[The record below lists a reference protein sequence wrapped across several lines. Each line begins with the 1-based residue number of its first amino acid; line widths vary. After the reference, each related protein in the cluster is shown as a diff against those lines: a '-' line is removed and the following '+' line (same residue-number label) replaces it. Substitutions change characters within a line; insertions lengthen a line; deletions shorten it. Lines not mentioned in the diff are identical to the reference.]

1 MENTLNSGSLD
12 TLNLNDTLLVSAR
25 RVSNGKISLEFAEI
39 IKSADRAVSALTLLN
54 ASDSRFSGRPRRAW
68 VTAEPSDAGKIFKMS
83 FDDDA
88 AWEMTPRGEM
98 MDLNILNPTANG
110 ERFRLQVNE
119 TTTGTQYQLDNI
131 ETAAKR
137 RGKDGEFITHN
148 GEYVFSNTEVVMNE
162 PNHNYLDSDAQ
173 NIAKVEETVDE
184 LAEITDY

>member
-98 MDLNILNPTANG
+98 MDLNILNPIPS
-110 ERFRLQVNE
+110 LVS
-119 TTTGTQYQLDNI
+119 L
-131 ETAAKR
+131 
-137 RGKDGEFITHN
+137 
-148 GEYVFSNTEVVMNE
+148 
-162 PNHNYLDSDAQ
+162 
-173 NIAKVEETVDE
+173 
-184 LAEITDY
+184 